1 MYHSVKPP
9 SVDGSTHQ
17 SLTNRLEV
25 QSMDGATQQSLTRG
39 IKITYH
45 ILRLSDIYYIICE
58 VLQLVLLKT
67 FFEQIT
73 G

>member
-1 MYHSVKPP
+1 
-9 SVDGSTHQ
+9 
-17 SLTNRLEV
+17 
-25 QSMDGATQQSLTRG
+25 MDGATQQSLTRG